1 MSNIKES
8 LILSYLED
16 NVTADKQTA
25 DQERANREWKE
36 AMEGVK
42 LGDDQLRGEID
53 DAAFELAGSYQYD
66 GMRTG
71 FELACRL
78 FGEMLGEMLRGGAR
92 A

>member
-1 MSNIKES
+1 MTNIKES
-8 LILSYLED
+8 LIQDYLEG
-16 NVTADKQTA
+16 NVMADQQSA

-36 AMEGVK
+36 AMAEAK
-42 LGDDQLRGEID
+42 LGDDELRGKID
-53 DAAFELAGSYQYD
+53 DAAFALAGSYQYD
-66 GMRTG
+66 GMHKG